1 MRRHTPRAL
10 ASGRSSPGGSSGPP
24 GACCESSDSHIRGGC
39 LGGLGR
45 TPPGGSLGRFLR
57 RFLGRLRGL
66 LLLGGAVVTRR
77 NAQLLLDLLFHLG
90 GHVDVLPQEPPGV
103 LLALSQLRAVVG
115 VPGTGLTRSEER
127 RVGHAW

>member
-77 NAQLLLDLLFHLG
+77 NAQLLLDLLFYIVGTVYVFHQ
-90 GHVDVLPQEPPGV
+90 VPMDVLLFMS
-103 LLALSQLRAVVG
+103 LL
-115 VPGTGLTRSEER
+115 LTL
-127 RVGHAW
+127 V